1 MLGPVGA
8 KPPSTWTPV
17 RGDALS
23 PSLPTLV
30 IQVLSSFPPLL
41 QLLLSCAIVEEQ
53 TESAT
58 DSVLLP
64 TRQLSEEQNT
74 LLCLQLPSTPP
85 PP

>member
-23 PSLPTLV
+23 PSLPTLA

-41 QLLLSCAIVEEQ
+41 QLLLSRAIVEEQ
-53 TESAT
+53 TESAI

-64 TRQLSEEQNT
+64 TRQLSEQQNT
-74 LLCLQLPSTPP
+74 LLCLPP
-85 PP
+85 Q

>member
-8 KPPSTWTPV
+8 KPPSVWTPV
-17 RGDALS
+17 RRDALS
-23 PSLPTLV
+23 TLV
-30 IQVLSSFPPLL
+30 IQVLSSFPLLL

-85 PP
+85 PQ